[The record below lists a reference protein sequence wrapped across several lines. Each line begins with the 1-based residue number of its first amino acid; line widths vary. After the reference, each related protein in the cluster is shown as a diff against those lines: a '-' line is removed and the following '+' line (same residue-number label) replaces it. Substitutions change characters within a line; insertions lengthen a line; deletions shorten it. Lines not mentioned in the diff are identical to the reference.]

1 MMNVPSYEEFSAL
14 RDEFRQLR
22 QENEFLRKLLL
33 SQRTVTRSQ
42 ARLMLG
48 VSETTLWRLQQ
59 KQTIAV
65 VSENGRERIA
75 LESVRV
81 YLTAQKKLS
90 NQDANGRI
98 IEVLQTGSL

>member
-1 MMNVPSYEEFSAL
+1 MTYVPSYEEFNKL
-14 RDEFRQLR
+14 REEFQVLR
-22 QENEFLRKLLL
+22 QENEFLRKLFL

-48 VSETTLWRLQQ
+48 VSETTLWRLTQ
-59 KQTIAV
+59 KQTIEV
-65 VSENGRERIA
+65 VSDGGKEKIT

-90 NQDANGRI
+90 TQDANGRI
-98 IEVLQTGSL
+98 IEVLHTVC